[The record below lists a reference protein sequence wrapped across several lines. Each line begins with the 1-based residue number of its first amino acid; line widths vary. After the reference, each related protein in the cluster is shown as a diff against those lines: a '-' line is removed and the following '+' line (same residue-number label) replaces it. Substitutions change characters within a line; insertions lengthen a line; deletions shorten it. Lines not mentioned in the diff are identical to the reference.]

1 MIVKTKKYK
10 LDTGTYVK
18 LGMKNV
24 LKQQW
29 WVFLIAIAIACM
41 SLFIWSI
48 WWIIGAAIALV
59 LYLLFWLIQFYGI
72 PQLEQNKIL
81 FDRLSY
87 EISSKEIMIKV
98 NPRQGMPLK
107 WDNIKRASMGKNYF
121 LLVVSK
127 AQLIYLPFKIFN
139 TDNERRFLETVLK
152 RKGFIKESKQTIEAP
167 HKKDK
172 SRNR

>member
-29 WVFLIAIAIACM
+29 WVFLIAIAIAGM
-41 SLFIWSI
+41 SLFIWNI

-59 LYLLFWLIQFYGI
+59 LYMLFWLIQFYGI

-81 FDRLSY
+81 FDRLNY

-152 RKGFIKESKQTIEAP
+152 RKGFIKEGNKTVESP
-167 HKKDK
+167 HNKDK
-172 SRNR
+172 SRKR

>member
-10 LDTGTYVK
+10 LKTGTYVK
-18 LGMKNV
+18 LGMKNI
-24 LKQQW
+24 LWQQW
-29 WVFLIAIAIACM
+29 WVFLIAIAIASM
-41 SLFIWSI
+41 AFFIWSI
-48 WWIIGAAIALV
+48 WWIIGAAIALI
-59 LYLLFWLIQFYGI
+59 LYILFWLIQFYGI

-81 FDRLSY
+81 FDRLNY

-107 WDNIKRASMGKNYF
+107 WDNIKRASIGKDYF

-139 TDNERRFLETVLK
+139 TENERKFMETVLK
-152 RKGFIKESKQTIEAP
+152 RKGYIKEK
-167 HKKDK
+167 
-172 SRNR
+172 

>member
-1 MIVKTKKYK
+1 MIIKTRKYK
-10 LDTGTYVK
+10 LETGTYVK
-18 LGMKNV
+18 LGMINI
-24 LKQQW
+24 LRQQW
-29 WVFLIAIAIACM
+29 WVSLIAIAIASM
-41 SLFIWSI
+41 AFFIWSI

-59 LYLLFWLIQFYGI
+59 LYILFWLIQFYGI

-107 WDNIKRASMGKNYF
+107 WDNIKRASIGKDHF

-127 AQLIYLPFKIFN
+127 AQLIHLPFKIFN
-139 TDNERRFLETVLK
+139 NENEKRFLETVLK
-152 RKGFIKESKQTIEAP
+152 RKGFIKENQ
-167 HKKDK
+167 K
-172 SRNR
+172 S